1 MKQLYSMLIALSA
14 YLTSF
19 AQIPI
24 PGAPLPG
31 SSTSCTTNPNIDVCP
46 PTSNIVVGTHKNG
59 VYHRGGSNSLAVNAV
74 WRYRNMASVAGT
86 TINVEVSVDAI
97 YQATLSSIDDDAAVD
112 QAGVSIT
119 NFFAPRISPDVNLNG
134 TDRRGYVQF
143 TMRFFKNSKN
153 FNEGNDRDFATPV
166 ELYNLNYVHYDIDG
180 SNAGNVNPNGSAAG
194 SWFRETGA
202 AKKVSPGNPF
212 VLANAVTELSPYNY
226 AHASSDWTGFA
237 GSIFERDGVSRCAQ
251 VASSFSYSNKQA
263 SITVRMGYDYNAG
276 NNMGRPV
283 RQYGS
288 RLGCFN
294 FPTLSTL
301 PVNLLNFSAIF
312 NNQQTMLKWSADQE
326 AGFEKYIVERSST
339 SSDFQPIGEKRY
351 AGTAGRNNY
360 EFTDDLSA
368 VNGST
373 FYYRLKMLDLDGKFT
388 YSSIVMVKKEAK
400 KINGIALNPNP
411 IISGAT
417 TIRFTA
423 DQPTTV
429 DIKVVDVSGKVLLQ
443 QKTKANDG
451 NNSIPINNLDKLKPG
466 LYLLQLI
473 NEGESSVIKFSVAR

>member
-14 YLTSF
+14 YLTTY
-19 AQIPI
+19 AQIPA
-24 PGAPLPG
+24 PGAPLSG
-31 SSTSCTTNPNIDVCP
+31 SSTACTTNPNIDVCP
-46 PTSNIVVGTHKNG
+46 PTSNIVVGTHRNG
-59 VYHRGGSNSLAVNAV
+59 VYHRGGSNSLSTNAV
-74 WRYRNMASVAGT
+74 WRFRNMASVDNT
-86 TINVEVSVDAI
+86 TINVEVTVDAI

-143 TMRFFKNSKN
+143 TMRFYKNSRGI
-153 FNEGNDRDFATPV
+153 NEGNDRDFATPV

-180 SNAGNVNPNGSAAG
+180 SNAGNVNPSGSAAG

-202 AKKVSPGNPF
+202 AKKISPGNPS
-212 VLANAVTELSPYNY
+212 VIANSVTELGSYNY
-226 AHASSDWTGFA
+226 THASADWTGFA
-237 GSIFERDGVSRCAQ
+237 GSVFERDGVSRCAQ
-251 VASSFSYSNKQA
+251 VASSFYYGTKQG

-301 PVNLLNFSAIF
+301 PVNLINFSAIF
-312 NNQQTMLKWSADQE
+312 NNQQTSLKWSADQE
-326 AGFEKYIVERSST
+326 SGFEKYIIERSVGN
-339 SSDFQPIGEKRY
+339 SDFQRIGEMKY
-351 AGTAGRNNY
+351 AGTSGRNNY
-360 EFTDDLSA
+360 EYTDDLSA
-368 VNGST
+368 ANGSI
-373 FYYRLKMLDLDGKFT
+373 FYYRLKMLDLDGKFS

-417 TIRFTA
+417 TVRFTA
-423 DQPTTV
+423 EQSTGV
-429 DIKVVDVSGKVLLQ
+429 EIRIVDVSGKILLQ
-443 QKTKANDG
+443 QSARANSG
-451 NNSIPINNLDKLKPG
+451 NNSIPIHNLEKLKPG
-466 LYLLQLI
+466 LYILQVI
-473 NEGESSVIKFSVAR
+473 NDGEASVIKFSVAR